1 MIENKNQPINQRDE
15 NIDRTMTEPYARSA
29 GVNTEP
35 RLTKEENQ
43 PSTRYQSNTYSTD
56 TSRST
61 PHIEEY
67 QPTVKL
73 QTEQSSARTGINP
86 GLARALVGGLIGATL
101 GTLAGALASKRTS
114 EGVDYAVKG
123 VGNALKNVGEGLN
136 LAAKGV
142 GEAVKSVGEG
152 ASHAVVGS
160 TLDAAQDIAEGA
172 KQTVVGTLDAVQDTA
187 EGVNQT
193 VKAGADR
200 VKDTA
205 EDAKQ
210 STTNLTNVVKDTAE
224 DAKQSDRQSF
234 RIARERLVAEKPQA
248 TTSEIG
254 TQEYDRTQTVY
265 NSPPM
270 QEEQL
275 SVAQTTPIDA
285 GMPVLPSE
293 ENFREGEVDRI
304 EVNEQTPEI

>member
-1 MIENKNQPINQRDE
+1 MIENKNQPLNQRDE
-15 NIDRTMTEPYARSA
+15 NIDRTTTEPYVRSVGA
-29 GVNTEP
+29 NTEA

-43 PSTRYQSNTYSTD
+43 PSTRYQSNTYSAD
-56 TSRST
+56 VSRAT

-73 QTEQSSARTGINP
+73 QTEQSSARTGISP
-86 GLARALVGGLIGATL
+86 GVARALVGGLIGATL
-101 GTLAGALASKRTS
+101 GTLAGALVSKRTS
-114 EGVDYAVKG
+114 EVVDHAVKG

-142 GEAVKSVGEG
+142 GDAVKSVGEG
-152 ASHAVVGS
+152 ASHAVVGGA
-160 TLDAAQDIAEGA
+160 LDAAQSIAEGA

-187 EGVNQT
+187 ESVNQT

-210 STTNLTNVVKDTAE
+210 STVSVTNAVKDTAE
-224 DAKQSDRQSF
+224 DAKQSNTQSF
-234 RIARERLVAEKPQA
+234 QIARERLVAEKSQA
-248 TTSEIG
+248 TTGEIG
-254 TQEYDRTQTVY
+254 PQEYDRTQTVY
-265 NSPPM
+265 ISPPV

-285 GMPVLPSE
+285 GVPVLPSKE
-293 ENFREGEVDRI
+293 DFWEGEVDRI

>member
-1 MIENKNQPINQRDE
+1 MIENKNQPLNQRDE
-15 NIDRTMTEPYARSA
+15 NIDRTTTEPYTRSVGA
-29 GVNTEP
+29 NTEA
-35 RLTKEENQ
+35 RLTQEENQ
-43 PSTRYQSNTYSTD
+43 PSTRYQSNTYSAGI
-56 TSRST
+56 SRST

-73 QTEQSSARTGINP
+73 QTERSSARTAISP

-114 EGVDYAVKG
+114 EGVDHAVKG

-142 GEAVKSVGEG
+142 GDAVKSVGEG
-152 ASHAVVGS
+152 ASHAVVGG
-160 TLDAAQDIAEGA
+160 TLDAAQGIAEGA
-172 KQTVVGTLDAVQDTA
+172 NQTVVGTLDAVQHTA

-193 VKAGADR
+193 VKVGADR

-210 STTNLTNVVKDTAE
+210 STVSVTNAVKDTVE

-234 RIARERLVAEKPQA
+234 QIAKERLVVEKPQA

-265 NSPPM
+265 ISPPV

-293 ENFREGEVDRI
+293 ENFWEGDVDRI